1 MFAASRASLR
11 SNICVMKPKRSAAL
25 IVLVLLTACGAS
37 APQIPVVHLTSLNVG
52 YQVFPS
58 ETMLVVRDQQSWQTS
73 WSLMTANQIPAPPLP
88 TVDFTKDMVLVAAAG
103 TRPTTGYSVSIT
115 DATESSGGVTVNVTI
130 TSPGSNCAVALH
142 VESPVDVAT
151 IARRDGTVGFVVT
164 RKTYNC

>member
-1 MFAASRASLR
+1 MRG
-11 SNICVMKPKRSAAL
+11 KRSVAL
-25 IVLVLLTACGAS
+25 ILVVLLTACGA
-37 APQIPVVHLTSLNVG
+37 APSQLTVVHLTSLNAP
-52 YQVFPS
+52 YQVFAS
-58 ETMLVVRDQQSWQTS
+58 ETMLVVRDQQSWQS
-73 WSLMTANQIPAPPLP
+73 LWSQMTANQSPAPQLP
-88 TVDFTKDMVLVAAAG
+88 AVDFTKDMVLVAAAG
-103 TRPTTGYSVSIT
+103 TRGSSGYSISIT

>member
-1 MFAASRASLR
+1 
-11 SNICVMKPKRSAAL
+11 MKPKRSAAL

-58 ETMLVVRDQQSWQTS
+58 ETMLVVRDQQSWQS
-73 WSLMTANQIPAPPLP
+73 LWSQMTANQFPAPQLP
-88 TVDFTKDMVLVAAAG
+88 AVDFTKDMVLVAAAG

-130 TSPGSNCAVALH
+130 TNPGCVVSDLVT
-142 VESPVDVAT
+142 SPVDVAT

-164 RKTYNC
+164 RKTHNC